1 MIEIILTDTK
11 LDELNK
17 VQDGIQYRLFSG
29 SNEADRNKMRAAFA
43 EAGVIYPNM
52 EEYLD
57 IYRKQGIE
65 FVVSEPKADYRAM
78 LVKEGFT
85 IEQDG
90 SELKITNERNEDFLF
105 CVMFEIDKQDY
116 ADIKN
121 AYARIN
127 SKTAERGE
135 EDMENMDKAESEG
148 E

>member
-1 MIEIILTDTK
+1 MIEIITTDTS
-11 LDELNK
+11 LEELNK
-17 VQDGIQYRLFSG
+17 AQDKIQYRLFSA
-29 SNEADRNKMRAAFA
+29 SNEADRNKMKEIFT
-43 EAGVIYPNM
+43 EAGIIYPNM
-52 EEYLD
+52 EEFLD
-57 IYRKQGIE
+57 IYRKRGIE

-90 SELKITNERNEDFLF
+90 SELKITNEQNKDFLF

-121 AYARIN
+121 GYALEN
-127 SKTAERGE
+127 SMTAERGE
-135 EDMENMDKAESEG
+135 EDMENIDKAESEG